1 MATGLISN
9 AFVIG
14 TVGAAV
20 YRTEEGLRALSL
32 DEHGG
37 YVDCSRQAGLL
48 LDCPAEK
55 RQLIGVNLK
64 ALQQSLSL

>member
-1 MATGLISN
+1 VETGLISN

-14 TVGAAV
+14 AVSAAV
-20 YRTEEGLRALSL
+20 YQTEEGLRALRL
-32 DEHGG
+32 GKEGG

-55 RQLIGVNLK
+55 RLVVG
-64 ALQQSLSL
+64 ASLQEI